1 MTAACQKMGS
11 NIKVINVLS
20 FLLFGFGTVD
30 RIVEI
35 VNLYS
40 VF

>member
-1 MTAACQKMGS
+1 MGS

-20 FLLFGFGTVD
+20 FLLFRFGTVD

>member
-11 NIKVINVLS
+11 NIKVKMFCLV
-20 FLLFGFGTVD
+20 FRFGTVD

-40 VF
+40 VS